1 MRQKRGSNSKPLHA
15 FYCATLLFRNRVQIN
30 FARDLRYGVPQQCLH
45 RSFWSPT
52 LSSIGAWLC
61 LKRRI
66 RRDGSRLL
74 RPNTFEAAWYRQ
86 VLHCRL
92 VPDRLRIK
100 TPQIQKLGRKIS
112 PDPKAQTRVQLE
124 GDWMGGC
131 PSSLGQKSRKF
142 L

>member
-1 MRQKRGSNSKPLHA
+1 MRQKRGSKYKPLHA

-74 RPNTFEAAWYRQ
+74 WPNTFEAAWYRQ
-86 VLHCRL
+86 GLHCWL
-92 VPDRLRIK
+92 VPGRVRIK
-100 TPQIQKLGRKIS
+100 THQIQKQGRKNS
-112 PDPKAQTRVQLE
+112 PGRKAENRGQLE
-124 GDWMGGC
+124 WKWMVVVSGY
-131 PSSLGQKSRKF
+131 
-142 L
+142 

>member
-1 MRQKRGSNSKPLHA
+1 MRQKRGSKYKPLHA

-74 RPNTFEAAWYRQ
+74 WPNTFEAAWYRQ
-86 VLHCRL
+86 VLPSRL
-92 VPDRLRIK
+92 GPDRVGVD
-100 TPQIQKLGRKIS
+100 TAPNQQLGRENC
-112 PDPKAQTRVQLE
+112 PDRTAR
-124 GDWMGGC
+124 
-131 PSSLGQKSRKF
+131 
-142 L
+142 